1 MSKMHSVGKMSH
13 YFSYYTIWAHP
24 ALGNLIQA
32 AKLPILLP
40 FALLVERSLIYK
52 SGTSGNAKSVEG
64 CKKAEEHHRR
74 SSSYFLSKR
83 DFGGYQM
90 KMKYDAAMMHKVML
104 FYDFY

>member
-13 YFSYYTIWAHP
+13 SYIIWAHP
-24 ALGNLIQA
+24 ALGNLSQA

-40 FALLVERSLIYK
+40 FALLVEGSLIYK

-90 KMKYDAAMMHKVML
+90 KMKYDATMMHKVML